1 MEEEHHYSSASE
13 PERVAP
19 AITRS
24 AALAALKSGPR
35 GALVIA
41 ATAAGLLL
49 IGWLLFYFLLFLT
62 RGTVG

>member
-1 MEEEHHYSSASE
+1 MEEEPHYTSASE

-19 AITRS
+19 SISRS
-24 AALAALKSGPR
+24 AALEALKNGPR

-41 ATAAGLLL
+41 ATAVGLLL
-49 IGWLLFYFLLFLT
+49 VGWLLFYFVVFLT

>member
-1 MEEEHHYSSASE
+1 MEEEHHYTSASE

-19 AITRS
+19 AIRRS
-24 AALAALKSGPR
+24 TALETLKNGPR

-41 ATAAGLLL
+41 AAAVGLLL
-49 IGWLLFYFLLFLT
+49 IGWLLFYFFLFLK

>member
-1 MEEEHHYSSASE
+1 MEEEHHYTAASE

-19 AITRS
+19 SITRS
-24 AALAALKSGPR
+24 AALEALKNSPR

-41 ATAAGLLL
+41 ATAVGLLL
-49 IGWLLFYFLLFLT
+49 VGWLLFYFLVFLT